1 MNRDS
6 DTQIQL
12 KVEIAIS
19 PLPSLDNATSQLSLA
34 GYGYLCGGESAM
46 KCYNLELEADELVC
60 VITGKATACNGDADK
75 CTTAE
80 HPDLT
85 DYKEEAR

>member
-1 MNRDS
+1 
-6 DTQIQL
+6 
-12 KVEIAIS
+12 
-19 PLPSLDNATSQLSLA
+19 
-34 GYGYLCGGESAM
+34 M
-46 KCYNLELEADELVC
+46 KCYNLELEADKLVC

-80 HPDLT
+80 HPELT